1 MRKIL
6 NVVLSMAMVLSIGA
20 FTITQVEAATGVKV
34 KKAKKCLFPKSKKR
48 APSWVCDAHAEGLA
62 AAAVG
67 SFAKSAAGLSHM
79 EQMAAAEARTNL
91 VRDLH
96 ESVQSKIKGSAQ
108 TTGKDTV
115 DGDSAL
121 IDKITNDSLEGSKVM
136 KRAYAPNG
144 TIYVLVGLDQ
154 ANANKLIESITAN
167 YLKQKQK

>member
-6 NVVLSMAMVLSIGA
+6 HVVLSMAMLLSIGA
-20 FTITQVEAATGVKV
+20 FTSTQVEAATAVKA
-34 KKAKKCLFPKSKKR
+34 KKPKKCLFPKSKKR

-67 SFAKSAAGLSHM
+67 SFAKSGAGLSYM
-79 EQMAAAEARTNL
+79 EQMAAADARANL

-96 ESVQSKIKGSAQ
+96 ESVQGKIKGGAQ
-108 TTGKDTV
+108 TASKGEA
-115 DGDSAL
+115 DGAL
-121 IDKITNDSLEGSKVM
+121 IDKITNDSLEGSKIM

-154 ANANKLIESITAN
+154 ENANKLIESIAAT
-167 YLKQKQK
+167 YLEQKQK

>member
-6 NVVLSMAMVLSIGA
+6 HVVLSMAMVLSIGA
-20 FTITQVEAATGVKV
+20 LTSTQVAAATEAKV
-34 KKAKKCLFPKSKKR
+34 KKAKKCLFPKSRKR
-48 APSWVCDAHAEGLA
+48 APSWVCDAHAEGMA

-67 SFAKSAAGLSHM
+67 SFAKSKAGLSHM
-79 EQMAAAEARTNL
+79 EQMAAADARANL

-96 ESVQSKIKGSAQ
+96 ASVQNKIKGSSQNTA
-108 TTGKDTV
+108 GE
-115 DGDSAL
+115 DGAL
-121 IDKITNDSLEGSKVM
+121 IDKITSDSLEGSRIM

-154 ANANKLIESITAN
+154 ANANKLIENITAT

>member
-6 NVVLSMAMVLSIGA
+6 QVVLSMAMVLSIGV
-20 FTITQVEAATGVKV
+20 FTSTQVAAATEVKV

-67 SFAKSAAGLSHM
+67 SFAKSRAGLSHM
-79 EQMAAAEARTNL
+79 EQMAAADARANL

-96 ESVQSKIKGSAQ
+96 GSVQSKIKDGAQ
-108 TTGKDTV
+108 TAGKDDV
-115 DGDSAL
+115 DSAL
-121 IDKITNDSLEGSKVM
+121 IDKITNDSLEGSRIM

-154 ANANKLIESITAN
+154 ANANKLIESITAT
-167 YLKQKQK
+167 YMKQKQK